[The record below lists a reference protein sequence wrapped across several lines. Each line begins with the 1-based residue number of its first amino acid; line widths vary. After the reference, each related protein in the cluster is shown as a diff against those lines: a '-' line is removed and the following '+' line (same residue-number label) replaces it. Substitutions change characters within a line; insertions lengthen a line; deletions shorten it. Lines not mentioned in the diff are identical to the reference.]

1 MSTTP
6 DNTLAG
12 PEQRIADLRCQL
24 DAALAREAA
33 TAEVLRV
40 INSSPDDPQPVFEL
54 IARSA
59 IQLCPSAQRGS
70 VVEHIDGVAHLRA
83 MHGHDAAQVEVVRQ
97 QWPQPITRD

>member
-6 DNTLAG
+6 NNTLVDL
-12 PEQRIADLRCQL
+12 QRQL
-24 DAALAREAA
+24 AECKAERDAALAREAA
-33 TAEVLRV
+33 TAAVLRV

-70 VVEHIDGVAHLRA
+70 VAEHIAGMAHLRA

-97 QWPQPITRD
+97 QWPR